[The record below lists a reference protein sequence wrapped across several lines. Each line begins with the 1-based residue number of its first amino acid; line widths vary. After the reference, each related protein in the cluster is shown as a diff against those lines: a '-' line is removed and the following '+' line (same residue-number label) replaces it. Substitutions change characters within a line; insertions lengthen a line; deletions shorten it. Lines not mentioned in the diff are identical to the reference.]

1 MRNRK
6 PTIDTMNGKQL
17 KNSILQ
23 WAIQGK
29 LVPQDPNDEPASVLL
44 EKIRAEKA
52 RLVKEGKL
60 KKKELIASNIF
71 KDEDGRWLEIVGKE
85 TTDVTDVIPFD
96 VPNNWK
102 WVRLKDIVSLITKGS
117 SPSWQGVKYV
127 DEGILFITSE
137 NVREGFLDLSSPKYL
152 EAKFNNLQSRS
163 ILQKGDLLTNIV
175 GASIGRTA
183 EFNLELDNCN
193 INQAVAIIRLFD
205 LSLNAYLLKV
215 FNSPFVI
222 IQMLGKTVETARPNI
237 SLGSVENL
245 FIPLPPLAEQ
255 HRIVAKIEEL
265 MPLVEK
271 YGAAQETLN
280 EWNQA
285 LPEKLKKSILQEAI
299 QGKLVPQDPADEPAL
314 VLLER
319 IRDEKKRLVKEGKL
333 KKKDLE
339 VKPIEE
345 DEIPFEIPDNWEWV
359 RLGSL
364 CDYIHR
370 GKSPKYGVDKTLP
383 IIAQKCNPWDKIYT
397 EKCLFAE
404 KNSIESY
411 LEEQYLQI
419 GDTIINSTGG
429 GTVGRTGYVDNYVF
443 EEFIKFVADSHVTVV
458 RANRLVNKKYVY
470 YYLISPFIQ
479 NGLEDRCSGSTNQ
492 IELGTET
499 IKNYRIPLPP
509 LAEQRRIVA
518 KIEELF
524 GVIR

>member
-1 MRNRK
+1 
-6 PTIDTMNGKQL
+6 MNGKQL

-60 KKKELIASNIF
+60 KKIDLEVKPIAE
-71 KDEDGRWLEIVGKE
+71 DE
-85 TTDVTDVIPFD
+85 IPFEIPESWEWCRLGEVCND
-96 VPNNWK
+96 ISDIDHKMPQVSEKGIPYISPLNFRKDGSIDYENAKKICVDDFKQLSKKCKPERGDLIFPRYGTIGVLRKVETDMDFLVSYSCATIKPHLKNIDADYLYNVLISPLIQRIEIQRYINKTTQPN
-102 WVRLKDIVSLITKGS
+102 IG
-117 SPSWQGVKYV
+117 
-127 DEGILFITSE
+127 
-137 NVREGFLDLSSPKYL
+137 
-152 EAKFNNLQSRS
+152 LQS
-163 ILQKGDLLTNIV
+163 IK
-175 GASIGRTA
+175 
-183 EFNLELDNCN
+183 
-193 INQAVAIIRLFD
+193 LF
-205 LSLNAYLLKV
+205 LV
-215 FNSPFVI
+215 
-222 IQMLGKTVETARPNI
+222 
-237 SLGSVENL
+237 
-245 FIPLPPLAEQ
+245 PLPPLAEQ

-271 YGAAQETLN
+271 YDAAQEALD
-280 EWNQA
+280 EWNQTM
-285 LPEKLKKSILQEAI
+285 PEKLKKSILQEAI
-299 QGKLVPQDPADEPAL
+299 QGKLVPQDPTDEPAS
-314 VLLER
+314 VLLRR
-319 IRDEKKRLVKEGKL
+319 IREEKQRLVKEGKL

-383 IIAQKCNPWDKIYT
+383 IIAQKCNQWDKIYT

-443 EEFIKFVADSHVTVV
+443 EEFTKFVADSHVTVV

-518 KIEELF
+518 KIKELF
-524 GVIR
+524 GMINN